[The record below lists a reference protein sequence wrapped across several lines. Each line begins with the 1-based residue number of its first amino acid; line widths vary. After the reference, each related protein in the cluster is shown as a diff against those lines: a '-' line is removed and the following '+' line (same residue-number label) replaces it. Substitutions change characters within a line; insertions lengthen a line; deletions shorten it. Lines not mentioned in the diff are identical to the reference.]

1 MINGYCDP
9 RFEHLKETFTHAIKT
24 QFEVGAALAIE
35 HEGELVVN
43 LWGGHKDALRTSAW
57 QEDTLVNVWS
67 VTKGVT
73 ATCIAKLINDGLLD
87 PDEKV
92 SNYWPEYGCNGKE
105 NTKVSDFL
113 CHRAGMFGFQ
123 DGMPQGSW
131 QDWKKFT
138 DSLQSQAPI
147 REPGTSQG
155 YHAMTY
161 GWLTGELIKRVDGR
175 TAGEYFKEEIASPLN
190 IDFHIGLKE
199 SDFERCAD
207 MLMIEMDPDNIK
219 LPGNF
224 MRHIPDFLLP
234 KKLKNFKSSITGGD
248 FLIAFQS
255 RAGDG
260 VDYPNLPDWRMAEIP
275 SANGHG
281 SAKSLAKLYGILSNG
296 CERDSVSIMKPETLE
311 RSITPYSS
319 GPDTVLFGAN
329 IKFGL
334 GYELEKGVSGLGN
347 LSPVFKNKMFG
358 HAGVGGAVAFG
369 DPDKKLGYAFV
380 CNQQHQTRYLYQTN
394 NQLVDQLYAALS

>member
-9 RFEHLKETFTHAIKT
+9 RFLDLKEIFYHAVDS
-24 QFEVGAALAIE
+24 QFEVGASLAVE
-35 HEGELVVN
+35 HKGKLVVN
-43 LWGGHKDALRTSAW
+43 LWGGHQDALRTSPW

-87 PDEKV
+87 PDAKV

-123 DGMPQGSW
+123 EGVPEGSW

-138 DSLQSQAPI
+138 ERLESQAPI

-161 GWLTGELIKRVDGR
+161 GWLTGELIRRVDGR
-175 TAGEYFKEEIASPLN
+175 SAGQYFKEEIATPLN
-190 IDFHIGLKE
+190 IDFHIGLQE

-224 MRHIPDFLLP
+224 MRYIPDFLLP
-234 KKLKNFKSSITGGD
+234 KKFKNFKSALTGGD
-248 FLIAFQS
+248 FYIAFQS
-255 RAGDG
+255 RPGDG

-296 CERDSVSIMKPETLE
+296 CERDGISIMHPDILE

-319 GPDTVLFGAN
+319 GPDTVLFGAD

-334 GYELEKGVSGLGN
+334 GYELEKGVSGIGN

-369 DPDKKLGYAFV
+369 DPEKKLGYGFV
-380 CNQQHQTRYLYQTN
+380 CNQQHQTRGLYQTHN
-394 NQLVDQLYAALS
+394 RLVEKLYSIF